1 MLTIDDLRPHENDLL
16 RIKGLDF
23 RLYIE
28 EDDEGFPQAVWRTWK
43 IPLQVFATPNS
54 HEGMLLV
61 AELSWADT
69 QDLMGTAVYR
79 GDQDDLN
86 TYEEYKIIVKVLVTM
101 IKDSLKREMTL
112 VPLVY
117 SDMDWNFP

>member
-1 MLTIDDLRPHENDLL
+1 M
-16 RIKGLDF
+16 
-23 RLYIE
+23 
-28 EDDEGFPQAVWRTWK
+28 
-43 IPLQVFATPNS
+43 QVSATPNS

-79 GDQDDLN
+79 GDPHDLN
-86 TYEEYKIIVKVLVTM
+86 TYMEYKIIVKVLVTM

-117 SDMDWNFP
+117 SDVDWNLP